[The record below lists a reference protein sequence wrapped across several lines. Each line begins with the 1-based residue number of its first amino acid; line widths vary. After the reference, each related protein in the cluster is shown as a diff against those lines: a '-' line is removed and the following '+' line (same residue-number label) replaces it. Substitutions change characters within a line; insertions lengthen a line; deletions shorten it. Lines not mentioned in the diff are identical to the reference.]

1 MLKAIISGGGTGG
14 HIFPALAIA
23 DKIKE
28 NYTNAEII
36 FVGAKGKME
45 MEKIPAA
52 GYKIIGLE
60 IAGFQRNSLLK
71 NLFLPF
77 KIIKSILTSIS
88 IINNYKPNFV
98 VGVGG
103 YASGPLLFAAQLKGI
118 PTFIQEQNS
127 FPGITNKLLSKRV
140 KKICVAYP
148 NLDKFFPASKIVIT
162 GNPIR
167 KDILNLKSK
176 TERAVS
182 HFHLNPNLFTVFIT
196 GGSLGARNINLAVK
210 NNIQALS
217 KMPIEIIWQTGKLFF
232 EEAKETVLKNEV
244 KNIFVYEF
252 VKEMDLAYSAAN
264 LVISRAGAGAISEL
278 SVANK
283 CCVLVPLPTA
293 AEDHQTQNA
302 KSLSNKNAAILI
314 SNDNILTEITT
325 VIQKLMNDT
334 HLVLEIEKNIAE
346 FAKPNAAQEIVNVIT
361 NELKIG

>member
-28 NYTNAEII
+28 KYPNTEIV

-60 IAGFQRNSLLK
+60 IAGFQRDSILK
-71 NLFLPF
+71 NIFLPF
-77 KIIKSILTSIS
+77 KIIKSVLMSIS
-88 IINNYKPNFV
+88 IIQHYKPSFV

-127 FPGITNKLLSKRV
+127 YPGITNKYLSKKV

-148 NLDKFFPASKIVIT
+148 GLEKFFPSNKIVLT

-167 KDILNLKSK
+167 KDILDIKSK
-176 TERAVS
+176 KEKAVS
-182 HFHLNPNLFTVFIT
+182 HFQLNADLFTVFVT
-196 GGSLGARNINLAVK
+196 GGSLGARNINLAIK
-210 NNIQALS
+210 NNIESLS
-217 KMPIEIIWQTGKLFF
+217 KMPIQLIWQTGKLFF
-232 EEAKETVLKNEV
+232 EEAKEIVSSNQV

-252 VKEMDLAYSAAN
+252 IKEMDLAYSAAN

-293 AEDHQTQNA
+293 AEDHQTKNA
-302 KSLSNKNAAILI
+302 KSLSDKNAAILI
-314 SNDNILTEITT
+314 SNNAILTEIVS
-325 VIQKLMNDT
+325 VIEKLMKDNT
-334 HLVLEIEKNIAE
+334 LVLEMEKNIAE
-346 FAKPNAAQEIVNVIT
+346 FAKPNAAEEIVNVIT
-361 NELKIG
+361 KELNIE

>member
-28 NYTNAEII
+28 KYPNTEIV

-60 IAGFQRNSLLK
+60 IAGFQRDSMLK

-77 KIIKSILTSIS
+77 KIIKSVLMSIA
-88 IINNYKPNFV
+88 IINNYKPSFV

-127 FPGITNKLLSKRV
+127 YPGITNKYLSKKV

-148 NLDKFFPASKIVIT
+148 GLEKFFPANKIVLT

-167 KDILNLKSK
+167 KDILNLQSK
-176 TERAVS
+176 KEIAVS
-182 HFHLNPNLFTVFIT
+182 HFNLNINLFTVFIT
-196 GGSLGARNINLAVK
+196 GGSLGARNINLAIK

-217 KMPIEIIWQTGKLFF
+217 NMPIQIIWQTGKLFF
-232 EEAKETVLKNEV
+232 EEAKEIISRNEV

-252 VKEMDLAYSAAN
+252 VKEMDLAYSAAK

-293 AEDHQTQNA
+293 AEDHQTKNA
-302 KSLSNKNAAILI
+302 KSLSDKNAAILI
-314 SNDNILTEITT
+314 SNNDILTEIAN
-325 VIQKLMNDT
+325 VIQKLMKDT
-334 HLVLEIEKNIAE
+334 AIVLEMEKNIAE
-346 FAKPNAAQEIVNVIT
+346 FAKPNAAEEIVNVIT
-361 NELKIG
+361 KELKIE

>member
-14 HIFPALAIA
+14 HIFPALSIA

-28 NYTNAEII
+28 KFPNSEII

-60 IAGFQRNSLLK
+60 IAGFQRDSIFK
-71 NLFLPF
+71 NIFLPF

-88 IINNYKPNFV
+88 IIKNYKPNFV

-127 FPGITNKLLSKRV
+127 FPGITNKFLSKRV
-140 KKICVAYP
+140 RKICVAYP
-148 NLDKFFPASKIVIT
+148 GLDKFFPSNKIVLT

-167 KDILNLKSK
+167 KDILNLNSKKEIATKHFQLKSD
-176 TERAVS
+176 
-182 HFHLNPNLFTVFIT
+182 LFTIFIT

-210 NNIQALS
+210 NNINQLS
-217 KMPIEIIWQTGKLFF
+217 KMPIQIIWQTGKLFF
-232 EEAKETVLKNEV
+232 NEAIDIVNTH
-244 KNIFVYEF
+244 NINNIKVYEF
-252 VKEMDLAYSAAN
+252 VKEMDLAYAVSN

-283 CCVLVPLPTA
+283 CCILVPLPTA
-293 AEDHQTQNA
+293 AEDHQTKNA
-302 KSLSNKNAAILI
+302 KSLADKNAAILV
-314 SNDNILTEITT
+314 SNNNILQELPIL
-325 VIQKLMNDT
+325 IQKLINDN
-334 HLVLEIEKNIAE
+334 LLILEMEKNISE
-346 FAKPNAAQEIVNVIT
+346 FAKPNAATEIVNVIT
-361 NELKIG
+361 KELNIE

>member
-28 NYTNAEII
+28 KYPNTEIV

-60 IAGFQRNSLLK
+60 IAGFQRDSLFK
-71 NLFLPF
+71 NIFLPF
-77 KIIKSILTSIS
+77 KIVKSVLMSIS
-88 IINNYKPNFV
+88 IIQHYKPSFV

-127 FPGITNKLLSKRV
+127 YPGITNKYLSKKV

-148 NLDKFFPASKIVIT
+148 GLEKFFPSNKIVLT

-167 KDILNLKSK
+167 KDILDIKSK
-176 TERAVS
+176 KEKAVS
-182 HFHLNPNLFTVFIT
+182 HFQLNADLFTVFIT
-196 GGSLGARNINLAVK
+196 GGSLGARNINLAIK
-210 NNIQALS
+210 NNIESLS
-217 KMPIEIIWQTGKLFF
+217 KMPIQLIWQTGKLFF
-232 EEAKETVLKNEV
+232 EEAKEIVSSNQV

-252 VKEMDLAYSAAN
+252 IKEMDLAYSAAN

-293 AEDHQTQNA
+293 AEDHQTKNA
-302 KSLSNKNAAILI
+302 KSLSDKNAAILI
-314 SNDNILTEITT
+314 SNNAILTEI
-325 VIQKLMNDT
+325 VGIIEKLMKDNT
-334 HLVLEIEKNIAE
+334 LVLEMEKNIAE
-346 FAKPNAAQEIVNVIT
+346 FAKPNAAEEIVNVIT
-361 NELKIG
+361 KELNIE

>member
-14 HIFPALAIA
+14 HIFPALSIA

-28 NYTNAEII
+28 KYPNSEIV

-52 GYKIIGLE
+52 GYKIIGLD
-60 IAGFQRNSLLK
+60 IAGFQRDSMLK
-71 NLFLPF
+71 NLFLPI
-77 KIIKSILTSIS
+77 KIIKSVLMSIS
-88 IINNYKPNFV
+88 ILNNYKPSFV
-98 VGVGG
+98 IGVGG

-127 FPGITNKLLSKRV
+127 YPGITNKLLSKRV

-148 NLDKFFPASKIVIT
+148 GLEKFFPANKIILT

-176 TERAVS
+176 KETAIT
-182 HFHLNPNLFTVFIT
+182 HFNLNPNLFTVFVT

-210 NNIQALS
+210 NNIQTLS
-217 KMPIEIIWQTGKLFF
+217 KMPIQLIWQTGKLFF
-232 EEAKETVLKNEV
+232 EEAKEIISTNSV

-252 VKEMDLAYSAAN
+252 VKEMDLAYSAAK

-293 AEDHQTQNA
+293 AEDHQTKNA
-302 KSLSNKNAAILI
+302 KSLSDKNAAILI
-314 SNDNILTEITT
+314 SNDSILSEIVT
-325 VIQKLMNDT
+325 VIEKLMKDNI
-334 HLVLEIEKNIAE
+334 LVLEMEKNIAD
-346 FAKPNAAQEIVNVIT
+346 FAKPNAAEEIVNVIT
-361 NELKIG
+361 KELKIE

>member
-167 KDILNLKSK
+167 KGTARVRFK
-176 TERAVS
+176 TVTSSAP
-182 HFHLNPNLFTVFIT
+182 LIT
-196 GGSLGARNINLAVK
+196 
-210 NNIQALS
+210 
-217 KMPIEIIWQTGKLFF
+217 
-232 EEAKETVLKNEV
+232 
-244 KNIFVYEF
+244 
-252 VKEMDLAYSAAN
+252 
-264 LVISRAGAGAISEL
+264 
-278 SVANK
+278 
-283 CCVLVPLPTA
+283 
-293 AEDHQTQNA
+293 
-302 KSLSNKNAAILI
+302 
-314 SNDNILTEITT
+314 
-325 VIQKLMNDT
+325 
-334 HLVLEIEKNIAE
+334 
-346 FAKPNAAQEIVNVIT
+346 
-361 NELKIG
+361 